1 MGEEGE
7 REVAAACP
15 THPRPKVVNDLG
27 HVLDGPVGEFLTLDV
42 APKGLDGVEV
52 GSVGWQVLDGEPAAL
67 RLEVRV
73 HGRTAVGLEAIPE
86 QDASAAREVP
96 AQIAQERNKGLGVVA
111 VFFGLE
117 EELAAA
123 AIPAI
128 GKNGGNG
135 NLVPPEGV
143 DHDGRA
149 PLGRPGAAERR
160 PFREA
165 ALVLEEE
172 PGAAAPSGF
181 FTRGH
186 SSATQRLISF
196 SFRSLALCA
205 GRWRLQFRDRSSLQ
219 T

>member
-7 REVAAACP
+7 GKVVAACP
-15 THPRPKVVNDLG
+15 THSCSKVVNDLG
-27 HVLDGPVGEFLTLDV
+27 HVLDGPIGEFLTLDV
-42 APKGLDGVEV
+42 APKGLDWVEIRGV
-52 GSVGWQVLDGEPAAL
+52 SRQVLGGEPGAL
-67 RLEVRV
+67 RPEVRV
-73 HGRTAVGLEAIPE
+73 HGRTPVGLKAIPK
-86 QDASAAREVP
+86 QDAPVTRKVP
-96 AQIAQERNKGLGVVA
+96 AQMAKERNKGLGVVA
-111 VFFGLE
+111 ILLGLE
-117 EELAAA
+117 EELAAP

-135 NLVPPEGV
+135 NLGPIEGV

-149 PLGRPGAAERR
+149 SLGRPRAAERR
-160 PFREA
+160 LFREA

-172 PGAAAPSGF
+172 PGAAAPGVF

-196 SFRSLALCA
+196 SLRSFALWA
-205 GRWRLQFRDRSSLQ
+205 GRWRLQFRERSSFQ

>member
-1 MGEEGE
+1 MT
-7 REVAAACP
+7 REV
-15 THPRPKVVNDLG
+15 L
-27 HVLDGPVGEFLTLDV
+27 
-42 APKGLDGVEV
+42 
-52 GSVGWQVLDGEPAAL
+52 
-67 RLEVRV
+67 
-73 HGRTAVGLEAIPE
+73 
-86 QDASAAREVP
+86 
-96 AQIAQERNKGLGVVA
+96 AQIAQERNEGLGVVA
-111 VFFGLE
+111 VLLGLE
-117 EELAAA
+117 EELAAT

-135 NLVPPEGV
+135 NLGPLEGV

-160 PFREA
+160 SFREA

-172 PGAAAPSGF
+172 PGAAAPSVL

-205 GRWRLQFRDRSSLQ
+205 GRWRLQFKDRSSFQ